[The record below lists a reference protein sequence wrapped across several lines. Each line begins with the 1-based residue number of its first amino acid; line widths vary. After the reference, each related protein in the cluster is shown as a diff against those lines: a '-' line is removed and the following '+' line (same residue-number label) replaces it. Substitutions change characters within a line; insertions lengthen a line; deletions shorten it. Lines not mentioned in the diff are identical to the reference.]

1 MLLGLILGNSKL
13 LKLLK
18 LLYWLFWSILHA
30 LRVWPKTLVVVT
42 TDKNVQKST
51 GHV

>member
-1 MLLGLILGNSKL
+1 MLLGLILSNSKL

-18 LLYWLFWSILHA
+18 LLYWLSWSILHA
-30 LRVWPKTLVVVT
+30 LRVWPRRLVVVT
-42 TDKNVQKST
+42 MDKNVQKST